1 MGERRGETH
10 TRFLWGKLPLGRLFL
25 DGKII
30 LKRIFKKWNGGMD
43 CIDLAYN
50 RDRRRA
56 VVKAVINLRVL

>member
-1 MGERRGETH
+1 M
-10 TRFLWGKLPLGRLFL
+10 GKLALGRLRL

-43 CIDLAYN
+43 WINLACN

>member
-1 MGERRGETH
+1 VGNPV
-10 TRFLWGKLPLGRLFL
+10 GKLALGRLRL

-43 CIDLAYN
+43 WINLACN